1 MAKHYIYS
9 DNEVTPLLTIDTF
22 DKDKLKEAILER
34 LKTHP
39 YDTLTHEKESFDK
52 KHIGNDILGFYQNDD
67 KQRPCRL
74 IIKGHREYL
83 KPFDITKP
91 I

>member
-9 DNEVTPLLTIDTF
+9 DNEIDPLLTIDTF
-22 DKDKLKEAILER
+22 DKNVLKGTILNR

-39 YDTLTHEKESFDK
+39 SDTLTHEKEILDK
-52 KHIGNDILGFYQNDD
+52 KYVGNDILGFYQNDGS
-67 KQRPCRL
+67 QRPCRL

-83 KPFDITKP
+83 KPLTA
-91 I
+91 